1 MIDSLTGVVLLHN
14 NRNRVGST
22 GRDRCSCSRLID
34 MSARIGASISV
45 MSLFT
50 TVIAPMISLLRVLG
64 SLGSLNTLIPSSKS
78 LEVVGAL
85 NHLTL
90 WDRESLSSC
99 LRPWLKLWLSR
110 MEHRFS

>member
-1 MIDSLTGVVLLHN
+1 MIDSPTGVVLVGS

-22 GRDRCSCSRLID
+22 GRDRCSYNRLID
-34 MSARIGASISV
+34 MSAWIGASIGV

-50 TVIAPMISLLRVLG
+50 TVIALTISLLRILG
-64 SLGSLNTLIPSSKS
+64 SLGSLNTLIPSSRN

-85 NHLTL
+85 NHMTL
-90 WDRESLSSC
+90 RGRESLSSR

-110 MEHRFS
+110 MEHRSS